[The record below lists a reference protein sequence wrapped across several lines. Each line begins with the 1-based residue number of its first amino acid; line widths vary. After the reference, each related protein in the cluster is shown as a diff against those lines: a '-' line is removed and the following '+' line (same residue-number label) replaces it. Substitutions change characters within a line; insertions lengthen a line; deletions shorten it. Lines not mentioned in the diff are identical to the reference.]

1 LIPTRNRRDLLARTL
16 GSLSRQ
22 SAPASAFEV
31 VVASDGSTDGTP
43 EAVRELARSSEW
55 AGRALVCVEQ
65 EWAGASAARNA
76 ALRAARGDI
85 VLYLDDDTVAEPD
98 LVAVHLERH
107 ERGEQGQVVLGRIVP
122 EERPEAVHRMLRR
135 WWLGHYERLDRR
147 EVPRSGTP
155 EVPFTA
161 TFTANMS
168 LPRQAAMEVG
178 GLDEAMDY
186 GEDVEFGYR
195 LSMAGLRFAYEPGA
209 VVRTRNP
216 KSPEA
221 VMRDLYRI
229 GQGSTRIYRK
239 HPETLRHL
247 PLSAYGETSLRMR
260 LVRSVL
266 LAASRVGPLE
276 RAIDRAFL
284 AWAGSCLPLPVD
296 RAAFEMVRDY
306 YFWRGV
312 RAETGGGL
320 EWARIASAGVPVLV
334 YHGVER
340 QVSPESRRFTVSARR
355 FALQMALLKLM
366 RYRVEPLHSL
376 VAEWER
382 GGQFAPRT
390 AAITFDDGYR
400 NNRTRAW
407 PILRRFGYPA
417 TLFFVTGFA
426 GGASAWD
433 RHSLAGQKPLMD
445 WDEARTLDGQGFRV
459 ESHGVTHAD
468 LREVPPEQ
476 ARREAAESSRH
487 IEEHLGRPAE
497 LFAYPYGH
505 YSDEAVREVELAGY
519 RAAFSVDR
527 GLNTL
532 RTGRFALRRVVIG
545 GDDHP
550 LMFALKVWLGYD
562 PLRDVPVLGRLTD
575 RKWRK
580 GAAS

>member
-1 LIPTRNRRDLLARTL
+1 
-16 GSLSRQ
+16 
-22 SAPASAFEV
+22 V

-43 EAVRELARSSEW
+43 EAVRELARSPEW
-55 AGRALVCVEQ
+55 AGRTLVCVEQ

-85 VLYLDDDTVAEPD
+85 VLYLDDDTVADPD

-107 ERGEQGQVVLGRIVP
+107 ERSRQGQGQVVLGLIVP
-122 EERPEAVHRMLRR
+122 EERPEAMHRMLRR
-135 WWLGHYERLDRR
+135 WWLGHYERL
-147 EVPRSGTP
+147 EAK

-168 LPRQAAMEVG
+168 LPRQAAVDVG

-195 LSMAGLRFAYEPGA
+195 LSKAGLRFAYEPRA

-221 VMRDLYRI
+221 VLRDLYRI
-229 GQGSTRIYRK
+229 GQGSARIYSK

-260 LVRSVL
+260 LVRSLL

-276 RAIDRAFL
+276 RAIGRAFVG
-284 AWAGSCLPLPVD
+284 WAGARMPLPVD

-306 YFWRGV
+306 YFWRGA
-312 RAETGGGL
+312 RAEMGGGSA
-320 EWARIASAGVPVLV
+320 WARVASAGVPVLV

-340 QVSPESRRFTVSARR
+340 QVSPESVRFTVSARR

-376 VAEWER
+376 VAAWER
-382 GGQFAPRT
+382 GALPAPRS

-400 NNRTRAW
+400 NNLTRAW

-433 RHSLAGQKPLMD
+433 RHSLAGQKPLMG
-445 WDEARTLDGQGFRV
+445 WDEARTLDRQGFLV

-468 LREVPPEQ
+468 LREAAVEQ
-476 ARREAAESSRH
+476 ARREAAESRRH
-487 IEEHLGRPAE
+487 IEEHLGRQAE

-505 YSDEAVREVELAGY
+505 YSAQAVREVERAGY

-532 RTGRFALRRVVIG
+532 RTRRFALRRVVIS

-550 LMFALKVWLGYD
+550 LMFAFKVWLGYD
-562 PLRDVPVLGRLTD
+562 PLRDMPVLGRLTD

>member
-1 LIPTRNRRDLLARTL
+1 MDLRLSILIPTRNRRDLLARTL

-22 SAPASAFEV
+22 SAPASSFEV

-43 EAVRELARSSEW
+43 EAVRELARSPEW
-55 AGRALVCVEQ
+55 AGRTLVCVEQ

-76 ALRAARGDI
+76 ALRAARGDT
-85 VLYLDDDTVAEPD
+85 VLYLDDDTVADPD
-98 LVAVHLERH
+98 LVSVHLERH
-107 ERGEQGQVVLGRIVP
+107 ERGERGSEQVVLGLIVP
-122 EERPEAVHRMLRR
+122 EERPEAIHRMLRR
-135 WWLGHYERLDRR
+135 WWLGHYERLT
-147 EVPRSGTP
+147 GQTA
-155 EVPFTA
+155 PFTA

-168 LPRQAAMEVG
+168 LPRQAALDIG

-195 LSMAGLRFAYEPGA
+195 LSKAGLRFAYEPRA

-216 KSPEA
+216 KPPEA
-221 VMRDLYRI
+221 VLRDLYRI
-229 GQGSTRIYRK
+229 GQGNTRIYRK

-266 LAASRVGPLE
+266 LAASRVGALE
-276 RAIDRAFL
+276 RAIDRVFL
-284 AWAGSCLPLPVD
+284 GWAGSRLPLPID
-296 RAAFEMVRDY
+296 RAAFDMVRDY

-312 RAETGGGL
+312 RAETGGGS

-340 QVSPESRRFTVSARR
+340 QVSPESVRFTVSARR

-376 VAEWER
+376 VAAWES
-382 GGQFAPRT
+382 GALPAPRT

-400 NNRTRAW
+400 NNLTRAW

-417 TLFFVTGFA
+417 TLFLVTGFA
-426 GGASAWD
+426 GAASAWD

-468 LREVPPEQ
+468 LREATAEQ
-476 ARREAAESSRH
+476 ARREIGESHRH
-487 IEEHLGRPAE
+487 IEERLGRQAE
-497 LFAYPYGH
+497 
-505 YSDEAVREVELAGY
+505 
-519 RAAFSVDR
+519 
-527 GLNTL
+527 
-532 RTGRFALRRVVIG
+532 
-545 GDDHP
+545 
-550 LMFALKVWLGYD
+550 
-562 PLRDVPVLGRLTD
+562 
-575 RKWRK
+575 
-580 GAAS
+580 